1 MKKKVL
7 SILLAALM
15 VLPALTACS
24 ESAQNTDQ
32 PANTGTDVQASSDV
46 GAAEETPETEFAA
59 VQTDAPAADIKQ
71 PVLRAIV

>member
-32 PANTGTDVQASSDV
+32 PAKTGTDVLRPPRMWAPLKKRRKPSS
-46 GAAEETPETEFAA
+46 
-59 VQTDAPAADIKQ
+59 PA
-71 PVLRAIV
+71 RW